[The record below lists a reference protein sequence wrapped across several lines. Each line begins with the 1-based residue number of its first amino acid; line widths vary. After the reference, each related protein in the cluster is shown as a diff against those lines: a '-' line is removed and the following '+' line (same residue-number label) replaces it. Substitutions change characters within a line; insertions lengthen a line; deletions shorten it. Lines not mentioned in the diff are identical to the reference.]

1 MSARAPRRRGSGAQK
16 LWGAEARGPS
26 ASESAEALGRAGP
39 KALRLEGA
47 EALTLTQGE
56 GALVS
61 ASVPDF
67 RVRAWLNKPQYR
79 YQ

>member
-1 MSARAPRRRGSGAQK
+1 MSARAPRRRGSGAQR
-16 LWGAEARGPS
+16 LWGAEALWGP
-26 ASESAEALGRAGP
+26 APLRAH
-39 KALRLEGA
+39 RLWGA

-67 RVRAWLNKPQYR
+67 RVRAGLNRPQYR